1 MLIRAAFPEDAG
13 AVAAIYAPYVRDTVI
28 TFEEDA
34 PDAAEMAVR
43 MAAGGALYPWL
54 VAEDGGGLLGYVYA
68 RPYHARAA
76 YRWTCETTIYLAQER
91 RGRGIGRPLYAE
103 LLARLEAA
111 GFVTAIA
118 AITVP
123 NAESTRFHTK
133 LGFREA
139 GRVTGVGFKHGA
151 WRDVGYMQRDLAV
164 RGAVPAEKLPRSS

>member
-1 MLIRAAFPEDAG
+1 MPIRAASPEDAG

-43 MAAGGALYPWL
+43 MAAGGTLYPWL
-54 VAEDGGGLLGYVYA
+54 VAEDDAGLLGYAYA
-68 RPYHARAA
+68 RPYHARTA
-76 YRWTCETTIYLAQER
+76 YRWTCETTIYLARGR

-103 LLARLEAA
+103 LLVRLEVA

-123 NAESTRFHTK
+123 NEESTRFHDK
-133 LGFREA
+133 LGFREV
-139 GRVTGVGFKHGA
+139 GRVEGVGFKHGA

-164 RGAVPAEKLPRSS
+164 RGVPPFAAQRP